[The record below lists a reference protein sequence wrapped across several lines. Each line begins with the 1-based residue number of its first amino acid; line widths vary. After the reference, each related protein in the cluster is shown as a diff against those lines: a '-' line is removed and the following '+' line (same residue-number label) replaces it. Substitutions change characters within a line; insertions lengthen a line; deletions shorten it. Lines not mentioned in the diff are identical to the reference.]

1 MSAGAVGVFTPQ
13 PVRMRPLTARRPL
26 RLVGPHERVRPDHR
40 ARPHERVGSGDRAR
54 PDERVGSGDRV
65 RPHERV
71 GSAGLV
77 RPASRVPAGK
87 GAAAPSFQTIRL
99 TRRGRLVITLMAT
112 VAVATLAVVL
122 AAAVD
127 AAAPVID
134 HATTVSAGQTLSEV
148 AATQLPSLPIHNA
161 VARIQ
166 LVNGL
171 NTSQVHAGQL
181 LLIPALR

>member
-1 MSAGAVGVFTPQ
+1 MSAGAVGVFAPQ
-13 PVRMRPLTARRPL
+13 PVRMRSRITRPPL
-26 RLVGPHERVRPDHR
+26 RLVGPDERVRPDQ
-40 ARPHERVGSGDRAR
+40 RVCPGD
-54 PDERVGSGDRV
+54 P
-65 RPHERV
+65 
-71 GSAGLV
+71 
-77 RPASRVPAGK
+77 
-87 GAAAPSFQTIRL
+87 TIRF
-99 TRRGRLVITLMAT
+99 TRRGRLVIMLMAT
-112 VAVATLAVVL
+112 VAGATLAVVL
-122 AAAVD
+122 AASVD
-127 AAAPVID
+127 AAGPQID